1 MSDTDAQKLPEFT
14 VNEHLTLIETRL
26 TLSEAVTFPILK
38 SSLCKGAFDVLFWS
52 H

>member
-1 MSDTDAQKLPEFT
+1 MSDTDAQKSPELT
-14 VNEHLTLIETRL
+14 VNEHLTLIETHL
-26 TLSEAVTFPILK
+26 TLSEAVTFPISK